1 MASFTE
7 KTYSVSQITD
17 VIKQTIEYNFSN
29 ISIQGEISNFRPS
42 STGHWYFTLKDE
54 GAAISAVMFKRKI
67 GEVAF
72 TPKDGMLVKISGS
85 LSVYAMRGSYQI
97 VAESMEIAGTGDI
110 LLLIEQRKQK
120 LAAEGL
126 FAEENKKPLPKNPET
141 IGVITSPTG
150 AALQDII
157 NITKRRNNCV
167 NLVILPCA
175 VQGENAAQTI
185 AKQIEIANYFNMA
198 DVLIVGRGGGSL
210 EDLLPFSE
218 ECVVRAVAKSKIPI
232 VSAVG
237 HEIDYALSDFAA
249 DLRAP
254 TPSAAAELV
263 TPLKIEI
270 LELLENFIEE
280 METNLQNRIERYR
293 MLLNNFSAKNMEL
306 YLRSKQTPILQRF
319 DIAKD
324 NLAFAMTQRI
334 EQTKTRLFMAKNR
347 LQDNHPQKILERG
360 FSIVRKASDQ
370 SLIFNANQAQI
381 GEELIIQ
388 NAKGNI
394 KATVNHILP

>member
-1 MASFTE
+1 MAGFTE

-324 NLAFAMTQRI
+324 TLAFAMTQRI

>member
-1 MASFTE
+1 MANFTE

-17 VIKQTIEYNFSN
+17 VIKQTIEHNFSE

-54 GAAISAVMFKRKI
+54 GAAIAAVMFKRRI
-67 GEVAF
+67 GDVSF
-72 TPKDGMLVKISGS
+72 TPRDGMLVKVTGS
-85 LSVYAMRGSYQI
+85 LSVYAAKGSYQI
-97 VAESMEIAGTGDI
+97 IAESMEAAGTGDI
-110 LLLIEQRKQK
+110 LLIIEERKRK

-126 FAEENKKPLPKNPET
+126 FDEENKQPLPQYPAT
-141 IGVITSPTG
+141 VGVITSPTG

-157 NITKRRNNCV
+157 NITRRRNSSV

-175 VQGENAAQTI
+175 VQGESAAQTI
-185 AKQIEIANYFNMA
+185 AKQIQTANDFNMA

-218 ECVVRAVAKSKIPI
+218 ECVVRAVAASKIPI

-263 TPLKIEI
+263 TPLKTEI
-270 LELLENFIEE
+270 FELLENFAGE
-280 METNLQNRIERYR
+280 MEDNLLNRIERYR
-293 MLLNNFSAKNMEL
+293 MLLNTFSVKNMEL
-306 YLRSKQTPILQRF
+306 CLRSIQTPLLQRF
-319 DIAKD
+319 DSAKD
-324 NLAFAMTQRI
+324 DLALAMTQRI
-334 EQTKTRLFMAKNR
+334 EQTKNR
-347 LQDNHPQKILERG
+347 LALAKSRLEDAHPQKILNRG
-360 FSIVRKASDQ
+360 FSIVRKASDN
-370 SLIFNANQAQI
+370 SLVCNANQVQN

-388 NAKGNI
+388 SAKGSI
-394 KATVNHILP
+394 GATVNVVTP